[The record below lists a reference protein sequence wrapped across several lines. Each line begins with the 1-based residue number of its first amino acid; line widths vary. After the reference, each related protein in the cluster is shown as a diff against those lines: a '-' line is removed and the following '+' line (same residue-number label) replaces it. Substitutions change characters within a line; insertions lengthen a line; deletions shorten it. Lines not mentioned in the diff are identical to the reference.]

1 MSESKNAATAS
12 SAPRRGPLWLRILLG
27 LAVAVALGVVV
38 ICAVNIR
45 AVTTYNQATQSL
57 QSNLAAAKKTN
68 VDLDSLA
75 LRQQQTDAEYDDAS
89 RWTELQLPGVRS
101 SIEANASLS
110 RTLTSRINSAI
121 DAQNA
126 SGQSQQGQTSN
137 GTQSGSQTGQ
147 GSDSDGLTEEQRNKI
162 NELLKANQQRSSSGS
177 THSQSSTAGSSSSPS
192 NKPW

>member
-126 SGQSQQGQTSN
+126 RGQSQQGQTSN
-137 GTQSGSQTGQ
+137 GTQSGSQTGH

-162 NELLKANQQRSSSGS
+162 TELLKATQPRSSSGS
-177 THSQSSTAGSSSSPS
+177 THSQSSPAGSSSSPS
-192 NKPW
+192 NKLW